1 MATVTS
7 KLVSGTNY
15 KVEAQAGGFTLVSDQ
30 DQSVGGNGT
39 GPSPKD
45 FLLAAIGAC
54 TIQTIRMVAA
64 KRKWDVQEMSVT
76 VTISEIDDPSKPAG
90 SNAKITLIEE
100 LIEVKGSL
108 SQADLDAIEKTAG
121 RCPVLKIITE
131 PKLVQKRTVKV

>member
-7 KLVSGTNY
+7 KLVGGTNY

-30 DQSVGGNGT
+30 PQSVGGNGT

-76 VTISEIDDPSKPAG
+76 VTISDIDDPSAPG
-90 SNAKITLIEE
+90 TKITLIEE
-100 LIEVKGSL
+100 LIEVKGNL

-131 PKLVQKRTVKV
+131 PKLVQKRAVKV

>member
-76 VTISEIDDPSKPAG
+76 VTISEIDDPSQPAG
-90 SNAKITLIEE
+90 SKAKITLIEE
-100 LIEVKGSL
+100 LIEVKGNL

>member
-15 KVEAQAGGFTLVSDQ
+15 KVEAQAGAFTLVSDQ
-30 DQSVGGNGT
+30 VQSVGGNGT

-76 VTISEIDDPSKPAG
+76 VTISEIDDPSQPG

-100 LIEVKGSL
+100 LIEVKGNL
-108 SQADLDAIEKTAG
+108 SQAELDAIEKTAG